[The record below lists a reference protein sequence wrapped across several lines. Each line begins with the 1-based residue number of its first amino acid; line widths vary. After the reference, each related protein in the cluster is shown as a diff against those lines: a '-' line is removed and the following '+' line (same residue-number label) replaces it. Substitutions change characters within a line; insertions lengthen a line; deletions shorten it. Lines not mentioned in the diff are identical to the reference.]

1 MNTHEDQNAFEV
13 LRKAQHAG
21 QSRWVLRAIGLAL
34 VCLVAWST
42 VAQIDQTTRAPA
54 QVIAAARTQVIQAP
68 DGGVVKA
75 IYVKEGEMVRKG
87 DVLVQLETARAKAAV
102 DEASAKVAALEITL
116 ARLEAEVYGKPM
128 KIDSAL
134 MKYEDFVR
142 NQRALYQKRRKA
154 IEEDISSLQKML
166 TLAQAELDMNSG
178 LEATGDVSQT
188 DILRLRRTVADIEA
202 QIANNRNKYFQ
213 DSQTEMTRAQE
224 QLNTEVETL
233 RDRMQMLEHTELTAP
248 ADGLVKNIFI
258 TTVGGVIRQSET
270 MLELVPTASDL
281 IVEAKVSTKDIAYV
295 KLGQS
300 AKVNLDAYDSS
311 IFGAMNGEVSY
322 ISPDTLQEDTAQG
335 KQPYYRTLVL
345 IKDAEFKSQN
355 TENIEIRPGM
365 TASVSIKARER
376 SVFSYLT
383 KPVTKTINQA
393 LGER

>member
-1 MNTHEDQNAFEV
+1 MTAHEDENAFEV
-13 LRKAQHAG
+13 LSQAQRAG
-21 QSRWVLRAIGLAL
+21 QSRWVLRSIALGLVLLIG
-34 VCLVAWST
+34 WSM
-42 VAQIDQTTRAPA
+42 VAQIDQTTRAPG

-87 DVLVQLETARAKAAV
+87 DTLVQLETARAKAAV
-102 DEASAKVAALEITL
+102 DEASAKVAALQITL

-128 KIDSAL
+128 EIDSSL

-166 TLAQAELDMNSG
+166 ALAQTELKMNSA

-202 QIANNRNKYFQ
+202 QISNNRNKYFQ

-233 RDRMQMLEHTELTAP
+233 RDRTQMLEHTELTAP
-248 ADGLVKNIFI
+248 TDGLVKAIFI
-258 TTVGGVIRQSET
+258 TTVGGVIRQGET

-322 ISPDTLQEDTAQG
+322 ISPDTLQEDTAHG

-345 IKDAEFKSQN
+345 IKDAEFKSRN
-355 TENIEIRPGM
+355 TENIQIRPGM

-383 KPVTKTINQA
+383 KPVTKTIDQA

>member
-134 MKYEDFVR
+134 MKYENFVR

-166 TLAQAELDMNSG
+166 TLAQAELDMNSA

-355 TENIEIRPGM
+355 TENIQIRPGM

>member
-355 TENIEIRPGM
+355 TENIQIRPGM

>member
-1 MNTHEDQNAFEV
+1 MNTHEEQNAFEV

-21 QSRWVLRAIGLAL
+21 HSRWVLRAIGLAL

-355 TENIEIRPGM
+355 TENIQIRPGM

>member
-1 MNTHEDQNAFEV
+1 MSTNENQNAFEA
-13 LRKAQHAG
+13 LSAAQHAG
-21 QSRWVLRAIGLAL
+21 KARWVLRSIGLSL
-34 VCLVAWST
+34 VLLVAWSM
-42 VAQIDQTTRAPA
+42 VAKIDQTTRAPG

-75 IYVKEGEMVRKG
+75 IYVKEGERVRKG

-102 DEASAKVAALEITL
+102 DEASAKVAALQITL
-116 ARLEAEVYGKPM
+116 ARLEAEVYGTPLR
-128 KIDSAL
+128 IESSL

-166 TLAQAELDMNSG
+166 ALAHAELKMNSA
-178 LEATGDVSQT
+178 LEATGDVSQS
-188 DILRLRRTVADIEA
+188 DILKLRRAVADIEA
-202 QIANNRNKYFQ
+202 QISNNRNKYFQ

-233 RDRMQMLEHTELTAP
+233 RDRAQVLEHTELTAP
-248 ADGLVKNIFI
+248 TDGLVKNIFI
-258 TTVGGVIRQSET
+258 TTVGGVIRQGET
-270 MLELVPTASDL
+270 MLELAPTASDL

-345 IKDAEFKSQN
+345 IKDAEFKSRM
-355 TENIEIRPGM
+355 TKNIEIRPGM

-376 SVFSYLT
+376 MVFSYLT
-383 KPVTKTINQA
+383 KPVTKTIYQA
-393 LGER
+393 MGER

>member
-1 MNTHEDQNAFEV
+1 MPEPDSPPQRLVA
-13 LRKAQHAG
+13 AAGHAH
-21 QSRWVLRAIGLAL
+21 QSQAADPIATGALAACPSIGPSPSVIQRARPGLAKAHHFGSSRL
-34 VCLVAWST
+34 WAPSFSLA
-42 VAQIDQTTRAPA
+42 AQP
-54 QVIAAARTQVIQAP
+54 
-68 DGGVVKA
+68 
-75 IYVKEGEMVRKG
+75 
-87 DVLVQLETARAKAAV
+87 TA
-102 DEASAKVAALEITL
+102 L
-116 ARLEAEVYGKPM
+116 
-128 KIDSAL
+128 
-134 MKYEDFVR
+134 
-142 NQRALYQKRRKA
+142 
-154 IEEDISSLQKML
+154 
-166 TLAQAELDMNSG
+166 
-178 LEATGDVSQT
+178 
-188 DILRLRRTVADIEA
+188 
-202 QIANNRNKYFQ
+202 
-213 DSQTEMTRAQE
+213 
-224 QLNTEVETL
+224 
-233 RDRMQMLEHTELTAP
+233 AP

-355 TENIEIRPGM
+355 TENIQIRPGM

>member
-21 QSRWVLRAIGLAL
+21 QSRWVLRTIGLAL

-134 MKYEDFVR
+134 MKYENFVR

-166 TLAQAELDMNSG
+166 TLAQAELDMNSA

-355 TENIEIRPGM
+355 TENIQIRPGM